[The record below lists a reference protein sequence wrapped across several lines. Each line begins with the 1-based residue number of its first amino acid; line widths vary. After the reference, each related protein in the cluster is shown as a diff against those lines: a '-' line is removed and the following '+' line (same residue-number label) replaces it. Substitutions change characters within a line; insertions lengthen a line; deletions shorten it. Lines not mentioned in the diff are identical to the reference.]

1 MSMDRFSVCH
11 IPQNLFEEIK
21 DIDRSSKRA
30 LKQWLYEHTNE
41 LLWAN
46 LDDRFRYFEDAES
59 FATMVYR
66 KDGSGDVVAI
76 YNLTN
81 NEWMSGWFL

>member
-11 IPQNLFEEIK
+11 IPQSMFEEIK

-30 LKQWLYEHTNE
+30 LKQWLYEHTTE

-46 LDDRFRYFEDAES
+46 LDDRFQIF
-59 FATMVYR
+59 
-66 KDGSGDVVAI
+66 
-76 YNLTN
+76 
-81 NEWMSGWFL
+81 